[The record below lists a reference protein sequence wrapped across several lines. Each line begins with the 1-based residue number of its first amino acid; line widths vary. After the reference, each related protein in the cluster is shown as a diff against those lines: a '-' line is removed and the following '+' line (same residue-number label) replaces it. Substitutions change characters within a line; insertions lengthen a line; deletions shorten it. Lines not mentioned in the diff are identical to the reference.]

1 LRTSLAYVPRRA
13 PLQQARAPAALAYL
27 GAFPLAAFI
36 FSSPLVLVGALAGA
50 CAAGLAA
57 GARRALVTALGWGL
71 TLAVLIIVVN
81 GLVAG
86 RGVTVLVRGP
96 ELPLLGPVDI
106 TLEALAEGGVL
117 ALRILVALVAFAV
130 YSACVDPDRV
140 LRMLAPVAH
149 RSALTATLIARMVPL
164 AAADL
169 GRLREA
175 AALRGP
181 AAAPAGRAA
190 LVRRLVA
197 ASLDRA
203 WDVAA
208 TLELRG
214 YGRAGRPSGAESLPG
229 SRRDRRFVAAGMA
242 AMIATIVVR
251 AAVGT
256 GFDAYPRIAIDADP
270 ALLTLA
276 FALPALALA
285 PFLSRSPRYA
295 RGVSPAESLP

>member
-1 LRTSLAYVPRRA
+1 LRTSLAYVPRQA
-13 PLQQARAPAALAYL
+13 PLQLASAPAALVYL

-36 FSSPLVLVGALAGA
+36 FSSPLVLAGALAAA
-50 CAAGLAA
+50 CATGLAA
-57 GARRALVTALGWGL
+57 GARRALATALSWGL
-71 TLAVLIIVVN
+71 ALVVLIVVVN

-214 YGRAGRPSGAESLPG
+214 YGPGRPSGAASQPG
-229 SRRDRRFVAAGMA
+229 SRRDRRFVAAGMV

-251 AAVGT
+251 AVAGT
-256 GFDAYPRIAIDADP
+256 GFDAYPSIDTDADP
-270 ALLTLA
+270 ALLALA
-276 FALPALALA
+276 VALPALALA
-285 PFLSRSPRYA
+285 PFLRRSPRYA
-295 RGVSPAESLP
+295 RRASPAESAT